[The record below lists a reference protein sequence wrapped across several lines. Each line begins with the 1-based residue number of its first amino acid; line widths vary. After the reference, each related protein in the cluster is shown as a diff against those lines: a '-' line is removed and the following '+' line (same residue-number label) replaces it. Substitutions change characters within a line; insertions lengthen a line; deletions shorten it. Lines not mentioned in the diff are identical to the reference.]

1 MDTQLL
7 ALLLNLKLNVLQI
20 FKYVFLT
27 NIYMSHW
34 AIVITRVYF
43 QSGASKLNDVNN
55 YLANV
60 FERYQVKKVTLK

>member
-1 MDTQLL
+1 MY
-7 ALLLNLKLNVLQI
+7 

-60 FERYQVKKVTLK
+60 FERYKVKKVALKWSRFQMMY

>member
-1 MDTQLL
+1 MY
-7 ALLLNLKLNVLQI
+7 

>member
-1 MDTQLL
+1 
-7 ALLLNLKLNVLQI
+7 
-20 FKYVFLT
+20 
-27 NIYMSHW
+27 MSHW